1 MSEEHLTAVFGP
13 EWVRERVEGQNLRI
27 QALERTVVAL
37 RRKLRALDE
46 SLPSEYDGSAWFDL
60 EQPWFHE

>member
-27 QALERTVVAL
+27 KALERSLVAVRRML
-37 RRKLRALDE
+37 RDKDP
-46 SLPSEYDGSAWFDL
+46 SLPIEYDGEAWFDL
-60 EQPWFHE
+60 ERERFHR